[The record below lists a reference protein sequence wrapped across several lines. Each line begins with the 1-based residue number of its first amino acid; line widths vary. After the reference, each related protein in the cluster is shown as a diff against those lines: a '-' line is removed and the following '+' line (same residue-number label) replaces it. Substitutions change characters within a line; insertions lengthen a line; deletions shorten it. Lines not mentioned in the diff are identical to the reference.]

1 MPLPPRVPLQTL
13 AVFRAAAHLQNLRAV
28 AAELH
33 LTHSAVSQQIRL
45 LEERLGHPLFD
56 RVGRRIRLNAAGE
69 ALRIGVDDALARID
83 AASQAAIAIASG
95 EAERLRVTLL
105 PSMAHT
111 WLLPRMVQWRE
122 RHPAITVELHTSQEV
137 IDVPRRGFHLAIRQ
151 GLGSW
156 PGLESELLADAPTY
170 LYAAPVVAVRLIDA
184 PLAVLAAEPLLGSPT
199 LWEGWFREGGLVV
212 SASPIA
218 TFNDA
223 SLMLAAAEL
232 GLGITIASAVLAAD
246 AECEGRLVRLSDRP
260 VPAALIRPHPRAS
273 SQYHLAWPAPL
284 RDWAPLVTLRQWL
297 HEEMARTLGRQAS
310 LPSLAG
316 RGPGQGRRPGAGRSA
331 VEGPDPGARRP
342 GRGQVRRPPT

>member
-1 MPLPPRVPLQTL
+1 MPLQTL

-28 AAELH
+28 AVELH

-45 LEERLGHPLFD
+45 LEDRLGHPLFD

-69 ALRIGVDDALARID
+69 ALRIGVDDALARIE

-111 WLLPRMVQWRE
+111 WLLPRMGRWRE
-122 RHPAITVELHTSQEV
+122 RHPAITVELHTSQEI

-151 GLGSW
+151 GMGRW

-170 LYAAPVVAVRLIDA
+170 LYGAPAVAARLIHA
-184 PLAVLAAEPLLGSPT
+184 PLTTVAAEPLLGSPT
-199 LWEGWFREGGLVV
+199 YWEGWFREGGLAIR
-212 SASPIA
+212 ASPIA

-223 SLMLAAAEL
+223 SLMLQAAEL
-232 GLGITIASAVLAAD
+232 GLGITVASAVLAAD
-246 AECEGRLVRLSDRP
+246 AEFEGRLVRLSERP

-273 SQYHLAWPAPL
+273 SQYHLAWPPAL

-297 HEEMARTLGRQAS
+297 RDEMTATLGRR
-310 LPSLAG
+310 LPAPVATG
-316 RGPGQGRRPGAGRSA
+316 RGSPRRGRRSAG
-331 VEGPDPGARRP
+331 
-342 GRGQVRRPPT
+342 